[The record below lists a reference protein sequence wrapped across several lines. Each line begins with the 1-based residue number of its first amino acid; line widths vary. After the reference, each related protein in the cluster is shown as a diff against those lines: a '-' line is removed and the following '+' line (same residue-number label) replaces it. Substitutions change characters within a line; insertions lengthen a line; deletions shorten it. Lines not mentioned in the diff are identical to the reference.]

1 MTSEGRGL
9 EEGLL
14 PNRDLSVFASE
25 LLADLC
31 DHFPTGRSIA
41 LEWRPYRVTA
51 GIAYY
56 RTWTIGL
63 SHHVLREEAAVRD
76 TLIHEYAHLL
86 AFARH
91 GQKAANHGPHWQTA
105 MRELGAEPIVRHR
118 YEVVR
123 NERRQ
128 TVTYRCESCGK
139 QFDRHRRLPQKGRWV
154 HAGCG
159 GGLKLVAVSGR

>member
-1 MTSEGRGL
+1 MY
-9 EEGLL
+9 
-14 PNRDLSVFASE
+14 ASE
-25 LLADLC
+25 LLADLSRR
-31 DHFPTGRSIA
+31 FPTGRSIH

-63 SHHVLREEAAVRD
+63 SRYVLKDENAVRD
-76 TLIHEYAHLL
+76 TLIHEYGHLL

-91 GQKAANHGPHWQTA
+91 GTKAANHGPYWQKA
-105 MRELGAEPIVRHR
+105 MRDLGAEPMVRHR

-128 TVTYRCESCGK
+128 IVTYRCESCGK
-139 QFDRHRRLPQKGRWV
+139 QFDRHRRLPRKGHWV

-159 GGLKLVAVSGR
+159 GALKLVRVTGVEGSAGE